1 MFFKHWKKNYWD
13 INHLQYWSQC
23 YEVRGFILKI
33 LSPPPRPERNRGLGE
48 STTVK

>member
-23 YEVRGFILKI
+23 YEVRRFILKI
-33 LSPPPRPERNRGLGE
+33 LSPLLAPRETGDWGE